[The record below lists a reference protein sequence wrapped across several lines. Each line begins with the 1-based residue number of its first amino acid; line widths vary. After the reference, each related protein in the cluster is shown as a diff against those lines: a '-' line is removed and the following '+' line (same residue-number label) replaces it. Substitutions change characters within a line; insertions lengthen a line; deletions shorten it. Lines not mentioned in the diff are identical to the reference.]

1 MLLQDDERAQAGGI
15 FMHSLIDE
23 QVVTTIRTT
32 GNTDAS
38 MTYRVEILN
47 ACNLP
52 YDRQADNVIIS
63 GCQIPFLI
71 PHVLQQYALILDR
84 CGVSY
89 TFLSKEYCCGNML
102 YRPAIKHR
110 DEEAIAECRSLSRE
124 FIEMNLRSA
133 KALGA
138 RRVVIFC
145 SPCYPIYK
153 HSFPQEEI
161 DFYPK
166 LMQEALPPM
175 QWRGAIDYYA
185 GCYRLHRK
193 LAPAPMEL
201 KSTNAVFEKIEGL
214 SINRISAPACCHTE
228 QGLNHML
235 TNVKTKHMVH
245 VCNGCYIQARSHMP
259 RDNQAQIL
267 LLPEFI
273 CKINDWKSPDPA

>member
-1 MLLQDDERAQAGGI
+1 
-15 FMHSLIDE
+15 MHALIDE
-23 QVVTTIRTT
+23 KVVTTIRTT
-32 GNTDAS
+32 GNTDAN
-38 MTYRVEILN
+38 MTDRVAILD

-52 YDRQADNVIIS
+52 CDRQADNVIIS

-110 DEEAIAECRSLSRE
+110 DKEAIAECRSLSRE
-124 FIEMNLRSA
+124 FIEMTLRSA

-153 HSFPQEEI
+153 HAFPEEEI
-161 DFYPK
+161 VFYPK
-166 LMQEALPPM
+166 LMQEALPSM

-185 GCYRLHRK
+185 GCYRLHKK
-193 LAPAPMEL
+193 LAPPPMDL

-214 SINRISAPACCHTE
+214 SVNRIGAPACCHTE
-228 QGLNHML
+228 KGLNHML
-235 TNVKTKHMVH
+235 TNVKTKYMVH
-245 VCNGCYIQARSHMP
+245 VCNGCYIQARLHMP
-259 RDNQAQIL
+259 EDNRVQIM

-273 CKINDWKSPDPA
+273 CRINNWENQDPAGY